1 MKMPK
6 RTTAIAAV
14 VVMLFALTGC
24 GEEARSDGNTERAAD
39 KQTTEASPQPLTAE
53 VADPDPSEAD
63 ERFLTYVEAER
74 PVATSIANAT
84 DEQLIAAGHE
94 ACEQIAAG
102 VAYGDLRLVEGEQPS
117 PAGDYLDT
125 SAIFNGALY
134 NYCPELIEVV
144 D

>member
-1 MKMPK
+1 MPK
-6 RTTAIAAV
+6 VTAAAA
-14 VVMLFALTGC
+14 ALLLVLALAGC
-24 GEEARSDGNTERAAD
+24 GDDSQTGDASANRSS
-39 KQTTEASPQPLTAE
+39 TTQGAEPTPQPLTAE
-53 VADPDPSEAD
+53 PTEPDAAEAD
-63 ERFLTYVEAER
+63 ERFLAYVETER
-74 PVATSIANAT
+74 PVDTSIANAT

-102 VAYGDLRLVEGEQPS
+102 VAYTDLRLVDGEQPS

-134 NYCPELIEVV
+134 NYCPELIKVV